1 MSKRTLSYYC
11 SQGTRPRRDLSVRPL
26 PPFNTDKLCRVR
38 HPPSGTFPHKS
49 VSCAHP
55 HPMTAVTCAL
65 TSSVIT
71 LLPSSDLERACR
83 AHSQPELTSQI
94 KQSDLDLDLDLDL
107 SAKIL
112 PRPT

>member
-26 PPFNTDKLCRVR
+26 PPFNTDKLWRVR

-55 HPMTAVTCAL
+55 HPMTCGHVRACAL
-65 TSSVIT
+65 LPLSLASRALISSA
-71 LLPSSDLERACR
+71 LAAPAL
-83 AHSQPELTSQI
+83 
-94 KQSDLDLDLDLDL
+94 
-107 SAKIL
+107 
-112 PRPT
+112 